1 MESRQIR
8 SLITEEL
15 ISAGIKDCCYYAF
28 LSGAIRGAGELSF
41 NMKGFSLEFRHLNA
55 AFVNLLAKIINN
67 LYKENLIVEELK
79 LQSGYLSGDFFTLY
93 VPIEISKDLLD
104 KCGIVKDGCEILSD
118 IPSSLIKNTCCKR
131 SYLRGLY
138 LACGYLK
145 VPEGIDN
152 FSLNSTK
159 GGYQVS
165 LKLNSA
171 LVKNSVKELIIKVAK
186 ISAKT
191 VGERKNSNVLYLKN
205 SDAICNFFTAIGS
218 NKGVLE
224 IYQIITERK
233 MKNDVNRANN
243 FDLANIDKR
252 VAAGEKQIASIKR
265 LEETVGLDNLPAEL
279 QKLAV
284 LRLNNPDLG
293 LVELGQISNPPVS
306 KSCINHRLRK
316 LMELSEK
323 NNDEENQ

>member
-15 ISAGIKDCCYYAF
+15 LSAGLKDCCKYS
-28 LSGAIRGAGELSF
+28 LISGAIRGAGELSF

-55 AFVNLLAKIINN
+55 DFIKLLAKIINN
-67 LYKENLIVEELK
+67 LYNENFPVEELK
-79 LQSGYLSGDFFTLY
+79 LQSGYLSGDFYTLY
-93 VPIEISKDLLD
+93 VPVDVAKDLLD
-104 KCGIVKDGCEILSD
+104 KCGIVKNGCEILSD
-118 IPSSLIKNTCCKR
+118 IPIYLVKNPCCRKA
-131 SYLRGLY
+131 YLRGLY

-145 VPEGIDN
+145 VPEGIDD
-152 FSLNSTK
+152 FSLSSTK

-165 LKLNSA
+165 LKLNSS
-171 LVKNSVKELIIKVAK
+171 LVKESVKDLIIKVAK
-186 ISAKT
+186 IPNKS

-233 MKNDVNRANN
+233 MKNDINRANN

-252 VAAGEKQIASIKR
+252 VATGEKQIAAINR
-265 LEETVGLDNLPAEL
+265 LDETLGLSNLPEEL
-279 QKLAV
+279 YKLAI
-284 LRLNNPDLG
+284 LRLNNPDAG
-293 LVELGQISNPPVS
+293 LTELGQISNPPVS

-323 NNDEENQ
+323 NTNEEKL